1 MSLVIRQ
8 QTENGYHVVM
18 EWDKTNIYRVAV
30 CQMIDENSCGYPIN
44 QMTYSINDKKKAEA
58 IFRRYVRKYCKGE

>member
-18 EWDKTNIYRVAV
+18 EWEKTNIYRVAA
-30 CQMIDENSCGYPIN
+30 CQMIDENFCGYPIN
-44 QMTYSINDKKKAEA
+44 EMIYSINDKKKAEA
-58 IFRRYVRKYCKGE
+58 TFRRYVKKYCKGE

>member
-1 MSLVIRQ
+1 MTLVIRQ

-30 CQMIDENSCGYPIN
+30 CQMIDENLCGYPLNEMI
-44 QMTYSINDKKKAEA
+44 YSINDKKKAEA
-58 IFRRYVRKYCKGE
+58 TFRRYVKKYCKGE

>member
-1 MSLVIRQ
+1 MTIAIKQ
-8 QTENGYHVVM
+8 HTENGYHVIF

-44 QMTYSINDKKKAEA
+44 EVTYSINDKKKAEA
-58 IFRRYVRKYCKGE
+58 TFRRYVKKYCKGE

>member
-1 MSLVIRQ
+1 MEKFALFKRKGDYIMTLVIKQ
-8 QTENGYHVVM
+8 HTENGYYVIF

-44 QMTYSINDKKKAEA
+44 EMT
-58 IFRRYVRKYCKGE
+58 

>member
-1 MSLVIRQ
+1 MTLVIRQ

-18 EWDKTNIYRVAV
+18 EWEKTNIYRVAV

-44 QMTYSINDKKKAEA
+44 EMIYSINDKKKAEA
-58 IFRRYVRKYCKGE
+58 TFRRYVKKYCKGE